1 MLLHSVTF
9 DSKAVIVEEQE
20 PVRVELMVISL
31 QLVEIE
37 VLQPASVDP
46 TEDAKEAD
54 LVEGLI
60 RIVKKNLRYYLLF
73 EDVEEHD
80 GSERFPP
87 TISVRIRASFMNIVL
102 LEFFF
107 LTMLAIFSALFSCFL
122 KLYTWL

>member
-1 MLLHSVTF
+1 MSDSFIALQAVISAFIATASVQQLQPVLLHSDTF

-31 QLVEIE
+31 QLVEID

-46 TEDAKEAD
+46 AEDAKEAD
-54 LVEGLI
+54 
-60 RIVKKNLRYYLLF
+60 LLF

-80 GSERFPP
+80 GLERFPP
-87 TISVRIRASFMNIVL
+87 TTSVRIRASFMNIVL

-107 LTMLAIFSALFSCFL
+107 LTMLA
-122 KLYTWL
+122 